1 MKVKAAILFQRG
13 CTNELIEN
21 DGWYL
26 VRTRGSHRQ
35 YKHPIKSG
43 LVTIAG
49 KLSEDLANGT
59 SNSILKQA
67 QLKTPKLDII
77 NPDSDIID
85 KNNSE
90 ELN

>member
-1 MKVKAAILFQRG
+1 MKVKEAIVL
-13 CTNELIEN
+13 LEN

-35 YKHPIKSG
+35 YKHPVKSG

-49 KLSEDLANGT
+49 KLSEDLASGT
-59 SNSILKQA
+59 ANSILKQA
-67 QLKTPKLDII
+67 QLKGSKIDETDSEPKII
-77 NPDSDIID
+77 TED
-85 KNNSE
+85 NSE

>member
-1 MKVKAAILFQRG
+1 MKVKAV
-13 CTNELIEN
+13 IEIIED

-35 YKHPIKSG
+35 YKHPIKPG

-59 SNSILKQA
+59 ANSILKQA
-67 QLKTPKLDII
+67 QLKGQKKAETDLDPQVADEY
-77 NPDSDIID
+77 NL
-85 KNNSE
+85 E